1 MERRRRVRGLARR
14 AARLR
19 RLLAGRRVPVLRQSG
34 FSECGAACLAMILGY
49 HGRATSVSEVADRVG
64 SGRDGATA
72 RGLARAARAFGLRCR
87 GYSIEP
93 GDLRDLELPV
103 IAHWTFDHFL
113 IIERWTPR
121 GATVVDPA
129 SGRRSLSPEEL
140 DAGLTGVVLS
150 FEPGADFAPRRRSGA
165 HAWPRYLASVAG
177 RRGVPRALVQV
188 AVASLLLQLFG
199 LSLPLVTK
207 VVVDRVIPQGL
218 SGVLVMLGLGVLVWV
233 AAQAAT
239 TFLRSALLIYLQGR
253 LDTQMMVGFLEHLLA
268 LPYSFFQSRTVGDL
282 SLRLSSNTLIRAV
295 LTSQT
300 VSLLLDVAFAVV
312 YLVVLVAL
320 SPTFGAVVLAFA
332 LVQMAIAAGTTRP
345 MHRLM
350 QRDLAA
356 DADQQG
362 YLVEALKG
370 VATLKAAGAEDRF
383 LDHWA
388 NLFFRHLDLTL
399 RRARFSAVV
408 DASMTALRTLAPLA
422 LLWFGARQVLAG
434 ELTLGTMLA
443 LAALASSFLAP
454 LSNVVS
460 TARQLQTVGARL
472 ERITEV
478 LETEREQEPSRV
490 RPAPR
495 LRGAIEV
502 EGVSFRYRP
511 DGPLVLREVSFSAA
525 PGQKVAL
532 VGRTGSGKSTLAAL
546 LLGLYRPT
554 RGRILYDGAPLEEL
568 EYRSLRTQLGA
579 VLQESYLFSGSIRS
593 NIAFNDPGLSF
604 ERVVEA
610 ARFAAIDRDV
620 EAMPMGYETLLP
632 EGGGALSGGERQRL
646 SIARAVAP
654 HPRVLLFDE
663 ATSHLDSETEAEIEE
678 NLAALS
684 ATRLVIAHRLSTV
697 RGADLILVLERG
709 SVAERGTHEELMAR
723 DGLYAE
729 MVRRQADEPPPEGT
743 GRLPEPT
750 FGLTAADR
758 A

>member
-1 MERRRRVRGLARR
+1 
-14 AARLR
+14 
-19 RLLAGRRVPVLRQSG
+19 
-34 FSECGAACLAMILGY
+34 
-49 HGRATSVSEVADRVG
+49 
-64 SGRDGATA
+64 
-72 RGLARAARAFGLRCR
+72 
-87 GYSIEP
+87 
-93 GDLRDLELPV
+93 
-103 IAHWTFDHFL
+103 
-113 IIERWTPR
+113 
-121 GATVVDPA
+121 
-129 SGRRSLSPEEL
+129 
-140 DAGLTGVVLS
+140 
-150 FEPGADFAPRRRSGA
+150 
-165 HAWPRYLASVAG
+165 
-177 RRGVPRALVQV
+177 
-188 AVASLLLQLFG
+188 
-199 LSLPLVTK
+199 
-207 VVVDRVIPQGL
+207 
-218 SGVLVMLGLGVLVWV
+218 
-233 AAQAAT
+233 
-239 TFLRSALLIYLQGR
+239 
-253 LDTQMMVGFLEHLLA
+253 
-268 LPYSFFQSRTVGDL
+268 
-282 SLRLSSNTLIRAV
+282 V

-646 SIARAVAP
+646 SIARAVEPPRLGDRGRDRREPGRPLRHASGHRPPPVDGPRRRP
-654 HPRVLLFDE
+654 HPGPRAGLGGREGHPRRAHGPGRPVRGDGPPAGGRASSGGHR
-663 ATSHLDSETEAEIEE
+663 ATSRTDLRSDRGGPSVRV
-678 NLAALS
+678 
-684 ATRLVIAHRLSTV
+684 ATRWPNR
-697 RGADLILVLERG
+697 
-709 SVAERGTHEELMAR
+709 
-723 DGLYAE
+723 
-729 MVRRQADEPPPEGT
+729 
-743 GRLPEPT
+743 
-750 FGLTAADR
+750 
-758 A
+758 